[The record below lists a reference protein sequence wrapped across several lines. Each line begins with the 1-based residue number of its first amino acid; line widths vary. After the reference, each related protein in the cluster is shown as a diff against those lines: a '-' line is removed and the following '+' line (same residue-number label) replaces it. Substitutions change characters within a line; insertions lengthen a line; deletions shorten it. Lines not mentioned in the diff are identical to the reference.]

1 MTEPAPSTPRRAI
14 PASDG
19 IDVLIHAAPEMG
31 RAIVML
37 MNGVWSAS
45 AWLTPDALREMAS
58 RCEAAAAVLAA
69 RLLEDGK

>member
-45 AWLTPDALREMAS
+45 AWLTPDALREMAI
-58 RCEAAAAVLAA
+58 RCEAAAVALEHAA
-69 RLLEDGK
+69 

>member
-37 MNGVWSAS
+37 FNGGWSVS
-45 AWLTPDALREMAS
+45 AWMTPEAIREMAR
-58 RCEAAAAVLAA
+58 RCEAAAAALEQAA
-69 RLLEDGK
+69 

>member
-19 IDVLIHAAPEMG
+19 IGVLIHAAPEMG

-45 AWLTPDALREMAS
+45 AWLTPDALREMAC
-58 RCEAAAAVLAA
+58 RCEAAAAALEQAA
-69 RLLEDGK
+69 

>member
-45 AWLTPDALREMAS
+45 GWLAR

>member
-31 RAIVML
+31 RAIVMF

-45 AWLTPDALREMAS
+45 AWLTPDTLRKMTIL
-58 RCEAAAAVLAA
+58 CEAAAVALEHAA
-69 RLLEDGK
+69 